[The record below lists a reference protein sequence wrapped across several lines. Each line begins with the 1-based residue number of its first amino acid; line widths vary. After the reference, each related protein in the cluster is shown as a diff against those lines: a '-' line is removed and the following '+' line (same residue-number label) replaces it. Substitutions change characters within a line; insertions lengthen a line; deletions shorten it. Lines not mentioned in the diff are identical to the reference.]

1 MPLQL
6 PPQRSVPDPD
16 RMLREVLSDVEPEQ
30 AGRGRTGRVLA
41 GVAVA
46 AVAVGVTAVAVPLAI
61 HRQTTTVAAPTSPTV
76 AATSAEPSS
85 TDHPT
90 PMQLNQPLAVGQTA
104 SLNHVAVTVTKI
116 DRSPAFGIL
125 VRARVCVP
133 SLRPEARGHVTARIS
148 WEPWSVTT
156 PPDRRSPAEL
166 RPGPPGSGVLAD
178 EFPNGTNLGAGRC
191 AEGWIPFNAD
201 EHTASVTVNYADDL
215 GNKAVWTE

>member
-85 TDHPT
+85 TVHPT
-90 PMQLNQPLAVGQTA
+90 PMQPDRPLAVGQTA
-104 SLNHVAVTVTKI
+104 SLDHLTVTVTKI

-125 VRARVCVP
+125 VRARVCVR
-133 SLRPEARGHVTARIS
+133 SLPKDEVDIHVS
-148 WEPWSVTT
+148 WTPWSVTT
-156 PPDRRSPAEL
+156 PPDRHSYAEL
-166 RPGPPGSGVLAD
+166 RPGLPGSGLLTD
-178 EFPNGTNLGAGRC
+178 TFPDGRNLRVAQC